1 MIAHAFDVI
10 LATPDGLFGDLEAH
24 ELQRSIEVEAERV
37 DKTYTTCQV
46 DGCRTFITYLLKI
59 HRAHSR
65 RASED
70 VGLCFEDLGR
80 HRTGERLRIRVES
93 NR

>member
-1 MIAHAFDVI
+1 MD
-10 LATPDGLFGDLEAH
+10 
-24 ELQRSIEVEAERV
+24 VEAERV
-37 DKTYTTCQV
+37 DKTQTECQV

-70 VGLCFEDLGR
+70 VGLCFEDLAR
-80 HRTGERLRIRVES
+80 HRSGERLRIRVES